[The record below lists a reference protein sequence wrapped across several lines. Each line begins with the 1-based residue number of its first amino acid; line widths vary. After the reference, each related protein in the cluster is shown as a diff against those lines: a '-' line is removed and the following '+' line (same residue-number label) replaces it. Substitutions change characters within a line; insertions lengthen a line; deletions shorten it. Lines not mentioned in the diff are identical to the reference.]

1 MHEHISFWCFPTQQL
16 LSKFT
21 QNYLRCLDDDW
32 FSFNWCHGL
41 DFQWSRPWD
50 GVQRAICLLG
60 CVFFLEQVPVERR
73 GKKQEP
79 EGEVTLKCRP
89 MLASID
95 HTGFGSRM
103 AFQIIPHC
111 ASMPRSSQPCTD
123 LLFYF
128 VLLYITSNWRNWDGK
143 QK

>member
-1 MHEHISFWCFPTQQL
+1 MMTGFPLIGVMVWISSEADPEMEFSVPYV
-16 LSKFT
+16 
-21 QNYLRCLDDDW
+21 YL
-32 FSFNWCHGL
+32 
-41 DFQWSRPWD
+41 
-50 GVQRAICLLG
+50 GVF
-60 CVFFLEQVPVERR
+60 FFLEQAPIERR

-79 EGEVTLKCRP
+79 EVEVTLKCRP

-128 VLLYITSNWRNWDGK
+128 VLLYITSNWRN
-143 QK
+143 